1 MLSGLPRTEKK
12 RSVNDVLKKCPE
24 SNDIVIKS
32 DPTMD
37 SQTSREVFLSHIL
50 TLAGWGSLQKHRY

>member
-1 MLSGLPRTEKK
+1 MLRGWPRIEKK

-37 SQTSREVFLSHIL
+37 SQTSREVFKSHIP
-50 TLAGWGSLQKHRY
+50 TLAGCWSLQKYRY